1 LDSVKIPALSGRIL
15 PPPWWNSASPSSRYH
30 KAMLRIVSLIA
41 SATEIVHALG
51 LGEFQVGRS
60 HECNYPPEVSR
71 LPVCTRPT
79 FPIGGDSREIDRQV
93 KEKLRSAASL
103 YEVFPDVLDALAPTH
118 IVTQTQCRVCAVS
131 ADDVREAL
139 SRRVAS
145 RPEVIALEPNGLSEI
160 WDGVRSVARACGVPE
175 RGEGLVESL
184 TMRLA
189 EIGGRVGDAG
199 RPTVACIEW
208 PEPLMAAG
216 NWTPELVE
224 IAGGRNLFGEAGKHS
239 PWLQWEDLA
248 AADPEGIV
256 VAPCGYSLERTR
268 AEMHWLSERAGWA
281 ALKAVKTGRVFLA
294 DGDQYLHRPGPR
306 VVESAQLLA
315 EMLHPEVFAPRMR
328 GQAWERW
335 G

>member
-1 LDSVKIPALSGRIL
+1 MP
-15 PPPWWNSASPSSRYH
+15 
-30 KAMLRIVSLIA
+30 RIVSLIA

-51 LGEFQVGRS
+51 LGEYQVGRS
-60 HECNYPPEVSR
+60 HECNFPPEVSR

-103 YEVFPDVLDALAPTH
+103 YEVSPEVLDALAPTH

-131 ADDVREAL
+131 ADDVRGAL
-139 SRRVAS
+139 SRTVAS
-145 RPEVIALEPNGLSEI
+145 RPEVIALEPNELAGI
-160 WDGVRSVARACGVPE
+160 WDGMRSVARACGVPD
-175 RGEGLVESL
+175 RGEALVESL
-184 TMRLA
+184 TKRLE
-189 EIGGRVGDAG
+189 EIAGRVGNAG

-224 IAGGRNLFGEAGKHS
+224 IAGGRNLFGVAGKHS
-239 PWLQWEDLA
+239 PWLEWGGLA
-248 AADPEGIV
+248 AADPEVIV
-256 VAPCGYSLERTR
+256 VAPCGYGLERTR
-268 AEMHWLSERAGWA
+268 AEMHWLTERAEWA
-281 ALKAVKTGRVFLA
+281 TLKAVRNGRVFLA

-306 VVESAQLLA
+306 VVESARVLA
-315 EMLHPEVFAPRMR
+315 EILHPEAFSPRMR
-328 GQAWERW
+328 GAAWERW

>member
-1 LDSVKIPALSGRIL
+1 
-15 PPPWWNSASPSSRYH
+15 
-30 KAMLRIVSLIA
+30 MLRIVSLIA

-71 LPVCTRPT
+71 LPVCTRPA

-131 ADDVREAL
+131 ADDVRGAL
-139 SRRVAS
+139 SQMVKS
-145 RPEVIALEPNGLSEI
+145 QPEVITLEPNGLAEI
-160 WDGVRSVARACGVPE
+160 WEGVRSVARACGVPAAGD
-175 RGEGLVESL
+175 RLMDSL
-184 TMRLA
+184 TKRLDEIA
-189 EIGGRVGDAG
+189 ERVRDAE
-199 RPTVACIEW
+199 RPSVACVEW

-216 NWTPELVE
+216 NWAPELVE

-239 PWLQWEDLA
+239 PWLEWGDLA
-248 AADPEGIV
+248 AADPEVIV
-256 VAPCGYSLERTR
+256 VAPCGYPLERTR
-268 AEMHWLSERAGWA
+268 AEMHWLTSRLEWA
-281 ALKAVKTGRVFLA
+281 KLRAVKNGRVFLA

-306 VVESAQLLA
+306 VVESAQVLA
-315 EMLHPEVFAPRMR
+315 EILHPEAFALEMR
-328 GQAWERW
+328 GAAWERW